1 MYLNHFLVRDNP
13 RKPYYAVL
21 FFILVSLFFS
31 MLYIVVLPRLEGL
44 PALSRNG
51 KEVFSVEFVSFLDCL
66 YFSVTTQTTLGY
78 GDIIPISVSGKTCS
92 IIQAAFGYI
101 YLAFLISV
109 FTSRAVL
116 RSKKLQT
123 YLQTMSRKPLER
135 LKQGKLSQSD
145 CRKGEYDSY

>member
-1 MYLNHFLVRDNP
+1 MNMNHLLVRDNP
-13 RKPYYAVL
+13 RSPYYAVL

-31 MLYIVVLPRLEGL
+31 LVYFAVLPCLEGL
-44 PALSRNG
+44 PALSPNG
-51 KEVFSVEFVSFLDCL
+51 KEISSVKFVSFLDCL

-78 GDIIPISVSGKTCS
+78 GDIIPTSVSGKICS

-116 RSKKLQT
+116 RSTRLQT
-123 YLQTMSRKPLER
+123 YLRAATVTRSPIGRVK
-135 LKQGKLSQSD
+135 
-145 CRKGEYDSY
+145 

>member
-1 MYLNHFLVRDNP
+1 MNTVLSFVADSP
-13 RKPYYAVL
+13 RRPCYTVL

-31 MLYIVVLPRLEGL
+31 LLYFAVLPRLEGS

-51 KEVFSVEFVSFLDCL
+51 KEIFSVEFVSFLDCL

-78 GDIIPISVSGKTCS
+78 GDIIPISVSGKICS

-116 RSKKLQT
+116 RSKRLQK
-123 YLQTMSRKPLER
+123 YLRAATVTRSPIGRVK
-135 LKQGKLSQSD
+135 
-145 CRKGEYDSY
+145 